1 MCLRHLHHRVCNGT
15 DLCTFHRVTEQPVL
29 AAQRKRPD
37 GILAEVIGEAAASV
51 LQISHGRLPAVLHI
65 GQRFVQT
72 GVSGGMLAVN
82 PRPKGLENRLFLLE
96 THLFPFFMIRSA
108 LTGNGAF
115 QSCQAVTVVDTLY
128 CWLVVIQLFPFRNGI
143 HEVSADMCPAGTA
156 LYAGHFI
163 ATLVAIG
170 FQITLKAIQEVCRI
184 VSASCRSV
192 SV

>member
-96 THLFPFFMIRSA
+96 THLFAFFIIRPA
-108 LTGNGAF
+108 FAGNGAF
-115 QSCQAVTVVDTLY
+115 QSCQTVAVVDTLY

>member
-15 DLCTFHRVTEQPVL
+15 GLCTFHRVTEQPVL

-82 PRPKGLENRLFLLE
+82 LRPKGLENRLFLFE
-96 THLFPFFMIRSA
+96 THLFPFFMIRGLST
-108 LTGNGAF
+108 LFQTNFFRLFSRYCTG
-115 QSCQAVTVVDTLY
+115 V
-128 CWLVVIQLFPFRNGI
+128 
-143 HEVSADMCPAGTA
+143 
-156 LYAGHFI
+156 
-163 ATLVAIG
+163 
-170 FQITLKAIQEVCRI
+170 
-184 VSASCRSV
+184 
-192 SV
+192 